1 MMRCIP
7 EENYPGHCSQNKQCL
22 LKKNLAEE
30 TTFQPI
36 LRPEKVS
43 KLRMDSPREE
53 KDREMNQAK
62 SSVNFSNPLMCDF
75 ESDWSPLHDAAY
87 HGRLLSVRALI
98 GQGTSVNLVS
108 LDRVSPLH
116 VACLQGHTACAK
128 LLIDHGAQVNS
139 PTEDRNTPLSH
150 ACARGH
156 LNCVTLLLQH
166 GATPH
171 GTTDST
177 SPIHQAAA
185 KGHTKCLEALVQ
197 QGADVNF
204 QSEHL
209 GTPLY
214 IACTNQHLGTVKKL
228 LQLGADV
235 NSCKGGDSPLH
246 VGARLGQPELVTM
259 LLDHGANPSARDT
272 AGNCPRD
279 VTPPNSVTETLLNQR
294 GASCLSQLC
303 RLAVRREL
311 GWARLSDI
319 NTLPLPKELKQ
330 YLLYQ
335 SD

>member
-1 MMRCIP
+1 MW
-7 EENYPGHCSQNKQCL
+7 N
-22 LKKNLAEE
+22 
-30 TTFQPI
+30 
-36 LRPEKVS
+36 
-43 KLRMDSPREE
+43 
-53 KDREMNQAK
+53 
-62 SSVNFSNPLMCDF
+62 
-75 ESDWSPLHDAAY
+75 
-87 HGRLLSVRALI
+87 
-98 GQGTSVNLVS
+98 
-108 LDRVSPLH
+108 
-116 VACLQGHTACAK
+116 
-128 LLIDHGAQVNS
+128 QVNS
-139 PTEDRNTPLSH
+139 PTVDRDTPLSH

-171 GTTDST
+171 GTTDYT

-204 QSEHL
+204 H
-209 GTPLY
+209 
-214 IACTNQHLGTVKKL
+214 
-228 LQLGADV
+228 
-235 NSCKGGDSPLH
+235 CKGGDSPLH
-246 VGARLGQPELVTM
+246 VGARLGQPELVAM
-259 LLDHGANPSARDT
+259 LLDHGANSSARDT

-279 VTPPNSVTETLLNQR
+279 VTPPNSATETLLNQR